1 MRWTRLVQWVGLA
14 GIGAFFIATFSPL
27 PNALFRWS
35 SVTSDIQPA
44 DAIVVLGAAVETDG
58 TLSPES
64 LVRTLRA
71 ITLYRDGRAPVIV
84 FSGPAQDEG
93 PSEAQVR
100 SELARGL
107 GVPSGALLT
116 ETSALT
122 TREEAARIG
131 AILRTRN
138 AHRIL
143 LVTDSQHMRRAQA
156 LFALAG
162 LQVLPVAADAR
173 SGAGTSP
180 EARLRLL
187 RDLLGEWLALGYYR
201 VAGYL

>member
-1 MRWTRLVQWVGLA
+1 MRWTRLIQWVGLA
-14 GIGAFFIATFSPL
+14 GIGLFFVVTFSPL
-27 PNALFRWS
+27 PNVLFQWS
-35 SVTSDIQPA
+35 SVASDIQPA

-64 LVRTLRA
+64 LARTVRA
-71 ITLYRDGRAPVIV
+71 ITLYRDGRAPLIV
-84 FSGPAQDEG
+84 FSGPANGEG
-93 PSEAQVR
+93 PSEARMR

-107 GVPSGALLT
+107 GVPSGAILT

-122 TREEAARIG
+122 TREEATRIG
-131 AILRTRN
+131 AILRTSN
-138 AHRIL
+138 ARCIL
-143 LVTDSQHMRRAQA
+143 LVTDSQHMRRARA
-156 LFALAG
+156 LFAGAG
-162 LQVLPVAADAR
+162 LQVLPAAADAR

-187 RDLLGEWLALGYYR
+187 RDVLGEWLALGYYR